1 MRKKVI
7 LYTII
12 VLLFSVILNAR
23 NGKKMFIEAQGMVVF
38 PSDSR
43 FKDIYGS
50 TIIYPRFKAAYKFGN
65 HFYAFF
71 GCGVLKKSGETLVL
85 KSKADS
91 KQKICQIALGYEGD
105 ISKKMQ
111 FRLEIGGTN
120 FNYSETAFNK
130 TVEGAKLG
138 VSLGGSVVY
147 NFSNSFFSTFNIGYM
162 GASDKVNDKN
172 IKLGGIHTGIGIGIR
187 I

>member
-23 NGKKMFIEAQGMVVF
+23 NGKKMFIEAQGMVMI
-38 PSDSR
+38 PSDSK
-43 FKDIYGS
+43 FKNIYGS

-65 HFYAFF
+65 HFYVFF
-71 GCGVLKKSGETLVL
+71 GCGILKVSGKTPTL
-85 KSKADS
+85 KAKADS
-91 KQKICQIALGYEGD
+91 KHKICQIALGYEGD
-105 ISKKMQ
+105 ISKKIQ
-111 FRLEIGGTN
+111 FRLELGGAN
-120 FNYSETAFNK
+120 LNYSETAFGK
-130 TVEGAKLG
+130 TVDGSKIGLS
-138 VSLGGSVVY
+138 VGGSIVY
-147 NFSNSFFSTFNIGYM
+147 NFSNSFFTTFNIGYM

-172 IKLGGIHTGIGIGIR
+172 IKLGGIHTGIGIGVR